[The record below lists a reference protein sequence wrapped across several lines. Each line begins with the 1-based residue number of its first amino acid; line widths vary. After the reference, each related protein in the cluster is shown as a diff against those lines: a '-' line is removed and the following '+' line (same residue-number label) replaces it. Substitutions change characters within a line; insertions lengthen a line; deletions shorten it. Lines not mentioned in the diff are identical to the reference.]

1 MKHSQIPAVLAIS
14 AALFSA
20 TACNGSQCKV
30 NGTVSGFDDIGNAV
44 ILVREGREILDT
56 LTIQDGA
63 FSYACAIDP
72 AKLYLLTLEDPN
84 QNGLLGYARF
94 ISDSKAVNVSLAENS
109 EISGSPLTDL
119 LTKVNEDAEAAYGDS
134 EDEDAYYAVLKDA
147 YKANASNAVG
157 TELFSSL
164 AYELP
169 LEEFDEY
176 LAMGNDAVK
185 NNPQYLKLRESK
197 VAESKTGPGK
207 MFVDFSGKTP
217 EGKDVRLSDFV
228 GKGRYTLVDFWA
240 SWCGP
245 CMRSMPGMKNLWD
258 TYHAK
263 GLDIL
268 GVAVWD
274 GDNSRSRERM
284 VEKDMCWPQIF
295 VGEDKTPTDIYGI
308 TGIPHVILFDP
319 EGKVVERGIP
329 NETELFSTIGELLA
343 K

>member
-1 MKHSQIPAVLAIS
+1 MKLYKITAALAFS
-14 AALFSA
+14 AALLSA
-20 TACNGSQCKV
+20 TSCNGSQCKV
-30 NGTVSGFDDIGNAV
+30 SGTISGFDNVEDAI
-44 ILVREGREILDT
+44 ILVREGRKVLDT
-56 LTIQDGA
+56 LTIKDGE
-63 FSYACAIDP
+63 FSYECAIDP
-72 AKLYLLTLEDPN
+72 AKIYLLTLESPAQGN
-84 QNGLLGYARF
+84 LLGYARF
-94 ISDSKAVNVSLAENS
+94 ISDAKSIDVSLAENS

-119 LTKVNEDAEAAYGDS
+119 LAKISEEAEEAYGFDKN
-134 EDEDAYYAVLKDA
+134 EEAYYEVIKKA
-147 YKANASNAVG
+147 YKENASNAIG

-169 LEEFDEY
+169 LEEFDEF
-176 LAMGNDAVK
+176 LAMGNETVK
-185 NNPQYLKLRESK
+185 NNPQYAKLRDSK
-197 VAESKTGPGK
+197 MAEAKTGPGN

-217 EGKDVRLSDFV
+217 EGKDISLSDFV
-228 GKGRYTLVDFWA
+228 GKGKYTLVDFWA

-258 TYHAK
+258 SYHTK

-274 GDNSRSRERM
+274 GDNSASRTRM
-284 VEKDMCWPQIF
+284 EEKGMCWPQIF
-295 VGEDKTPTDIYGI
+295 VGDDKTPTDIYGI

-329 NETELFSTIGELLA
+329 NETELFETIGGLLA